1 MRDILVF
8 GFNGQV
14 ATELRKSNR
23 VIALNRNDAN
33 LNNPSS
39 CYDAIINFNP
49 KAVINAA
56 AFTSV
61 DDAEEQE
68 ELSFTVN
75 AEAPRAMAIACLELD
90 IPLVHISTDYV
101 FDGIFTQ
108 PLKPSDKTNPLNI
121 YGESKLKGENYV
133 LQSNCIY
140 AIVRTSWVF
149 SPFGK
154 NFVKTM
160 LKLSTERE
168 ELTIVE
174 DQISAPTSAKSIAIA
189 SLSIAD
195 ELIRDKR
202 KTGIYHFTGQPY
214 VSWFDFAKIIFKIAN
229 SNIKI
234 KGINTKDY
242 IQSAQRPLNT
252 MLDCSSTKK
261 KFGISRPYWYSDLEE
276 TINIIKEK
284 E

>member
-1 MRDILVF
+1 LRDILVF

-23 VIALNRNDAN
+23 VIALNRIDAN
-33 LNNPSS
+33 LNNPLS
-39 CYDAIINFNP
+39 CYEAIKNLNP

-56 AFTSV
+56 AFTLV
-61 DDAEEQE
+61 DDAEEQK
-68 ELSFTVN
+68 ELSFIVN
-75 AEAPRAMAIACLELD
+75 AEAPRSMAIACKELE

-101 FDGIFTQ
+101 FDGVLAQ
-108 PLKPSDKTNPLNI
+108 PLKPSDKTNPLNV
-121 YGESKLKGENYV
+121 YGKSKLKGENYV
-133 LQSNCIY
+133 LESNCIY
-140 AIVRTSWVF
+140 AILRTSWVF

-168 ELTIVE
+168 ELAIVE
-174 DQISAPTSAKSIAIA
+174 DQISAPTSAKSIAKA
-189 SLSIAD
+189 SLCIAD
-195 ELIRDKR
+195 ELIKDYR
-202 KTGIYHFTGQPY
+202 KSGIYHYSGQPY
-214 VSWFDFAKIIFKIAN
+214 VSWLDFAKIIFKITN

-242 IQSAQRPLNT
+242 IQSANRPLNT
-252 MLDCSSTKK
+252 MLDCSSTQK
-261 KFGISRPYWYSDLEE
+261 KFGISRPHWYSDLQE
-276 TINIIKEK
+276 TINIIRES